1 MNFHTPPTPIMLHYP
16 VCSLTVSDL
25 KDHKTNVVADVKE
38 MLALMPE
45 AFARAPRV
53 FWPEAGCSAS

>member
-1 MNFHTPPTPIMLHYP
+1 MLHYP

>member
-1 MNFHTPPTPIMLHYP
+1 MLHYP

-25 KDHKTNVVADVKE
+25 KDYRKNVVDVKE